1 MSTSAWRAGRPRRG
15 KEFKVILLKFET
27 EIKGESQVAGHE
39 NWINVDSFQLGVGRS
54 VSASGSG
61 GDRDTSNPSFSEAT
75 LSRASDKASP
85 ELFMQA
91 VCGKSLGK
99 AELHFLQTGGAD
111 KKEQVYLKFELSEA
125 IVSSY
130 SISSGGDRP
139 SESFSL
145 NFTKISKQY
154 DGFSG
159 GKVTAGAAKKWDL
172 VKNQVF

>member
-1 MSTSAWRAGRPRRG
+1 M
-15 KEFKVILLKFET
+15 ILLKFDT
-27 EIKGESQVAGHE
+27 EIKGEAQVAGHE
-39 NWINVDSFQLGVGRS
+39 NWINVDSFQLGVGRAIS
-54 VSASGSG
+54 QAGGG

-75 LSRASDKASP
+75 FSRGTDKASP

-91 VCGKSLGK
+91 VCGKSLGV
-99 AELHFLQTGGAD
+99 AHIHFLQTGGAD
-111 KKEQVYLKFELSEA
+111 KKEQVYLKYELSDA

-154 DGFSG
+154 DAFSG
-159 GKVTAGAAKKWDL
+159 GKVTTGTAKKWDL
-172 VKNQVF
+172 AKNQVF